1 MRAVKGF
8 RQRGEAMT
16 RVETFTDAAFA
27 FAVTMLVVGGGD
39 SIPSNF
45 EEMVLA
51 MKQVPAFAASFANIL
66 LFWYAHHV
74 WSRRFGLDDLG
85 SAIWSFVLVFVVLV
99 YIYPLKALYSGAFDG
114 FSGGVL
120 TSYFSFDST
129 DDVRTMFIIFGS
141 AYLALS
147 GVIVLLNR
155 HALALKS
162 ELGLSALEVY
172 ETKSTL
178 QHWIINMLVPAVSIS
193 LAVIL
198 PDRWL
203 AMAGFVYGSF
213 GILLPW
219 HSVRRVRKR
228 PAQQDSQ
235 VS

>member
-1 MRAVKGF
+1 
-8 RQRGEAMT
+8 
-16 RVETFTDAAFA
+16 
-27 FAVTMLVVGGGD
+27 
-39 SIPSNF
+39 
-45 EEMVLA
+45 
-51 MKQVPAFAASFANIL
+51 
-66 LFWYAHHV
+66 
-74 WSRRFGLDDLG
+74 
-85 SAIWSFVLVFVVLV
+85 
-99 YIYPLKALYSGAFDG
+99 
-114 FSGGVL
+114 
-120 TSYFSFDST
+120 
-129 DDVRTMFIIFGS
+129 MFIIFGS